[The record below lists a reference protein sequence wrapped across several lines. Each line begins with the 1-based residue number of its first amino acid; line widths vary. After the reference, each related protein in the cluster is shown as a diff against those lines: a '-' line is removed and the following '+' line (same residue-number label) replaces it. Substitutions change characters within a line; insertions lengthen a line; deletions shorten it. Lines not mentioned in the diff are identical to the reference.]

1 VAKKKEEV
9 TINFPK
15 SFYLVS
21 ADLSLTRPGFALFE
35 VKDKPKLL
43 KLMSVDNKKKKKSH
57 GQILDE
63 IMKAF
68 TDEFLSD
75 ASEILPLYFVRE
87 KEILHM
93 KVPSER
99 SVTKTVGIMDWLAYS
114 LFSMIQDPN
123 KFDGNWYEIYP
134 VTVKCLVAGSGKAT
148 KEDVAES
155 LQSYIG
161 KQEYKCDDESDAAAV
176 GIAWLIQQG
185 RIKGAS

>member
-1 VAKKKEEV
+1 MAKKEEV

-99 SVTKTVGIMDWLAYS
+99 SVTKTVGIMDC
-114 LFSMIQDPN
+114 IRD
-123 KFDGNWYEIYP
+123 
-134 VTVKCLVAGSGKAT
+134 
-148 KEDVAES
+148 
-155 LQSYIG
+155 
-161 KQEYKCDDESDAAAV
+161 
-176 GIAWLIQQG
+176 
-185 RIKGAS
+185 IKNET

>member
-1 VAKKKEEV
+1 MAKKKEEV

-21 ADLSLTRPGFALFE
+21 ADLSLTRPGFALFK
-35 VKDKPKLL
+35 VTDKPKLL

-68 TDEFLSD
+68 TDEFLSN

-161 KQEYKCDDESDAAAV
+161 KQKYKCDDESDAAAV